1 MKPIRTLVL
10 VADDQTAR
18 FLINEGIGKGL
29 KEIAGLS
36 AAQFLDAQIAY
47 DDRPGRQTGG
57 PGGMA
62 RHGFDPGDT
71 ADQMGRERFAG
82 YVAEEL
88 DREWRRVKPDRL
100 ILAAAPKMLGALR
113 AKLAA
118 APAAALHGDLA
129 KDLVKVAARDLPGY
143 FADIQPM

>member
-10 VADDQTAR
+10 IADDQTAR
-18 FLINEGIGKGL
+18 FLINDGIGKGL
-29 KEIAGLS
+29 KEVAGLS
-36 AAQFLDAQIAY
+36 AAQFLDAQIDY

-57 PGGMA
+57 PGGVA
-62 RHGFDPGDT
+62 RHGFDPGEK
-71 ADQMGRERFAG
+71 ADEAGRSRFAG

-88 DREWRRVKPDRL
+88 GREWTRIKPDRL

-113 AKLAA
+113 SRLNG

-129 KDLVKVAARDLPGY
+129 KDLVKVAVRDLPGY

>member
-1 MKPIRTLVL
+1 MKPVRTLVL

-29 KEIAGLS
+29 KEVAGLS
-36 AAQFLDAQIAY
+36 AAQFLDAQIEY

-57 PGGMA
+57 PGGVA
-62 RHGFDPGDT
+62 RHGFDPGEK
-71 ADQMGRERFAG
+71 ADAAGRSRFAG

-88 DREWRRVKPDRL
+88 AREWKRVKPDRL
-100 ILAAAPKMLGALR
+100 ILAAAPKMLGELR
-113 AKLAA
+113 SRLNG

-129 KDLVKVAARDLPGY
+129 KDLVKVSAKDLPGH

>member
-29 KEIAGLS
+29 KEVAGLS
-36 AAQFLDAQIAY
+36 AAQFLDAQIEY

-57 PGGMA
+57 PGGVA
-62 RHGFDPGDT
+62 RHGFDPGEN
-71 ADQMGRERFAG
+71 ADEAGRSRFAS
-82 YVAEEL
+82 YVVEEL
-88 DREWRRVKPDRL
+88 DREWSRIKPDRL
-100 ILAAAPKMLGALR
+100 IIAAGPKMLGVLR
-113 AKLAA
+113 SRLTGASAQ
-118 APAAALHGDLA
+118 ALHADLA
-129 KDLVKVAARDLPGY
+129 KDLVKVAAQDLPRH

>member
-1 MKPIRTLVL
+1 MKPVRTLVL
-10 VADDQTAR
+10 IADDQTAR
-18 FLINEGIGKGL
+18 FLINDGIGKGL

-36 AAQFLDAQIAY
+36 AAQFLDTQIAY

-62 RHGFDPGDT
+62 RHGFDPGEK
-71 ADQMGRERFAG
+71 ADEAGRARFAG

-88 DREWRRVKPDRL
+88 DREWKRIKPDRL

-113 AKLAA
+113 SRVNG
-118 APAAALHGDLA
+118 APAAALRGDLA
-129 KDLVKVAARDLPGY
+129 KDLVKVAARDLPSY

>member
-29 KEIAGLS
+29 REIAGLS
-36 AAQFLDAQIAY
+36 AAQFLDAKIEY

-57 PGGMA
+57 PGGVA
-62 RHGFDPGDT
+62 RHGFDPHEN
-71 ADQMGRERFAG
+71 ADEMGRERFAG

-88 DREWRRVKPDRL
+88 GREWKRVKPDRL
-100 ILAAAPKMLGALR
+100 ILAAAPKMLGTLR
-113 AKLAA
+113 AKLTG

-129 KDLVKVAARDLPGY
+129 KDLVKVPAQDLPRY

>member
-18 FLINEGIGKGL
+18 FLLNEGIGKGL
-29 KEIAGLS
+29 RELAGLS
-36 AAQFLDAQIAY
+36 AAQFLDAKVEF

-57 PGGMA
+57 PGNMA
-62 RHGFDPGDT
+62 RHGFDPGDK
-71 ADQMGRERFAG
+71 ADEAGRSRFAG
-82 YVAEEL
+82 YVTEEL
-88 DREWRRVKPDRL
+88 DREWKRVKPDRL
-100 ILAAAPKMLGALR
+100 ILAAAPKMLGELR
-113 AKLAA
+113 SRLNG

-129 KDLVKVAARDLPGY
+129 KDLVKVAARNLPDH